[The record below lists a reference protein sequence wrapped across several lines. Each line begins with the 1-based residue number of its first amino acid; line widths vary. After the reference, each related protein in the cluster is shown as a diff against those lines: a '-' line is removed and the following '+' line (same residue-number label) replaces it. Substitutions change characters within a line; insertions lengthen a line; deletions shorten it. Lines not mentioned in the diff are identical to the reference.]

1 MPGGLTSGHPPG
13 FGMNRMVRVSQFM
26 AVLLLALWLPATQ
39 HCALEA
45 VGALITTCADNCATG
60 ESSGKDGCGSI
71 ENGNF
76 KPGGVT
82 LKVPAPSLFACACFL
97 CLRLEPRPSDESL
110 SLVGNALGQ
119 ADAWISSWQFVRRA
133 APLPGAPSLLLA

>member
-1 MPGGLTSGHPPG
+1 
-13 FGMNRMVRVSQFM
+13 MVRVSKLM
-26 AVLLLALWLPATQ
+26 AMVLLALWLPATQ

-76 KPGGVT
+76 KPTGVT
-82 LKVPAPSLFACACFL
+82 LKAPAPSLFACACFL
-97 CLRLEPRPSDESL
+97 SLPLELCATDESQ
-110 SLVGNALGQ
+110 ALPGEAFGQ
-119 ADAWISSWQFVRRA
+119 AKA
-133 APLPGAPSLLLA
+133 